1 MYLIEAKQRPIL
13 NKLFSDF
20 ETIWKMDLPVVEEP
34 NQRRGGWSGVYIYDH
49 HNDNGATER
58 FFVKRQ
64 ENHYKKTLL
73 NPIKGR
79 LTFELEYINIQKFQD
94 RQVPV
99 VEPVFF
105 EQRKYKGKDQA
116 ILITKDLKGYTPL
129 EDLLKNSP
137 ESEYEAMLTRSGQL
151 IRNMHDAKLV
161 HRCLHPKH
169 LFLIKKND
177 AYEGAFID
185 LEKVRESSFNSS
197 SKRDDLRR
205 LLKLRNLDRSS
216 LIKPLV
222 KGYGLSPT
230 ESEALEDYLLK
241 NP

>member
-1 MYLIEAKQRPIL
+1 M

-20 ETIWKMDLPVVEEP
+20 ETIWNMDLPVVEEP

-49 HNDNGATER
+49 QNEDKSIER

-79 LTFELEYINIQKFQD
+79 LTFDLEYINIQKFQS
-94 RQVPV
+94 RNVPV
-99 VEPVFF
+99 VEAVFF
-105 EQRKYKGKDQA
+105 EQRKSQGKDQA

-129 EDLLKNSP
+129 EDLLKSSS
-137 ESEYEAMLTRSGQL
+137 ESEFDALLSKSGEL
-151 IRNMHDAKLV
+151 IRKMHDAGLV

-169 LFLIKKND
+169 LFLKKVGSS
-177 AYEGAFID
+177 YEGAFID
-185 LEKVRESSFNSS
+185 LEKVREASFNSN

-205 LLKLRNLDRSS
+205 LLKLRNIDRTS
-216 LIKPLV
+216 LITPLV
-222 KGYGLSPT
+222 KGYDLATDASKKL
-230 ESEALEDYLLK
+230 ADYLLK